1 MNEQTNP
8 AYIKVSTDL
17 KPRLPDLNRGK
28 VGLVFLYMM
37 LNQDA
42 NGIVPV
48 GQRRIMTHTGIRGCD
63 TIEAALAHLKG
74 VGMAQMVDPDP
85 LTGEHRMK
93 LVGDFSRFGPGA
105 PRWEADTHTPEISEP
120 PAQTPE
126 SGAPGTPAHQKSVYP
141 PAPEIGVLLKDSL
154 PAVIQVGAG
163 FFFKGAPEIG
173 EGLGDGTPEIGAGR
187 TNIVVLY
194 ERNIGML
201 SPLVGEKLADL
212 VESYGEEW
220 VAQAIEIAVERNK
233 RRLDYITG
241 ILQRASEAGVPPNA
255 PRPDNGHA
263 SRVRGAA
270 TSQREELTAEQEQ
283 AMEDEIARAFG
294 VGGSENGNGSH
305 NQ

>member
-48 GQRRIMTHTGIRGCD
+48 GQRRIMTHTGIKGCD

-74 VGMAQMVDPDP
+74 VGMAQLVDPDP

-93 LVGDFSRFGPGA
+93 LLGDFSCFGPGA
-105 PRWEADTHTPEISEP
+105 PRWEADTHTPEIGET

-126 SGAPGTPAHQKSVYP
+126 SGAPGIP
-141 PAPEIGVLLKDSL
+141 PTPEIGALLQD
-154 PAVIQVGAG
+154 PAAFVIQVGAG
-163 FFFKGAPEIG
+163 FFFKGAPETG
-173 EGLGDGTPEIGAGR
+173 EGDADSTPEIGAAR

-194 ERNIGML
+194 EQNIGML

-220 VAQAIEIAVERNK
+220 VKQAIEIAVERNA
-233 RRLDYITG
+233 RRLSYITG
-241 ILQRASEAGVPPNA
+241 ILQRASESGVPPK
-255 PRPDNGHA
+255 PPLPQQNGKQA

-270 TSQREELTAEQEQ
+270 TSQREELTADQEQ
-283 AMEDEIARAFG
+283 AMEDEIDRALG
-294 VGGSENGNGSH
+294 VRGRENGNGNP